1 MSNLKNLKVA
11 LIHDHLAQM
20 GGAEKVLQ
28 IFHGMFPDA
37 PIYTLMKKEE
47 NVKKNF
53 PNAVIRTSIIQ
64 KLPWGV
70 KHYRWYMPF
79 MPMAVEFYDLTGYD
93 LVLSSTSSFAKGV
106 ITTSDTLHICYCH
119 TPTRYLWSDT
129 HQYIKE
135 LSYNKYFKK
144 LISLVLNYIRMWD
157 RLASDRVDNYIANSK
172 TVKKRIKKYYKAN
185 SEIIYPNIEME
196 KFHIS
201 KDIGDYYLAGCRLVP
216 YKRIDII
223 VQAFKKLNLKL
234 KIFGDGVDMERLK
247 SIADGA
253 DNIEF
258 LGRVDDDKRSE
269 LFSKC
274 KAYINPQTEDFGIT
288 IVEAMASGRPVI
300 AVRRG
305 GATETVI
312 ENKTGVFFENET
324 AASLEKAV
332 AKFESRNIK
341 WDSVVIRA
349 HASKFSTERF
359 KTEMIKFI
367 NRKYKEFNPIE
378 E

>member
-1 MSNLKNLKVA
+1 MKVA

-28 IFHGMFPDA
+28 IFHEMFPNA
-37 PIYTLMKKEE
+37 PIYTLMKNEE

-53 PNAVIRTSIIQ
+53 PNAKIETSIIQ
-64 KLPWGV
+64 KLPWGIT
-70 KHYRWYMPF
+70 HYRWYMPF
-79 MPMAVEFYDLTGYD
+79 MPMAVEFYDLTDFD
-93 LVLSSTSSFAKGV
+93 LVLSSTSSFAKGA
-106 ITTSDTLHICYCH
+106 ITTSDTLHVCYCH

-144 LISLVLNYIRMWD
+144 IISLVLNYIRMWD
-157 RLASDRVDNYIANSK
+157 RLAADRVDSFIANSK
-172 TVKKRIKKYYKAN
+172 TVKKRIKKYYKAE
-185 SEIIYPNIEME
+185 SEIIYPNIEEE

-201 KDIGDYYLAGCRLVP
+201 NKVGDYYLAGCRLVP

-223 VQAFKKLNLKL
+223 VKAFKELNLKL

-247 SIADGA
+247 EMAGDSKD
-253 DNIEF
+253 IEF
-258 LGRVDDDKRSE
+258 LGRVSDNERSE

-305 GATETVI
+305 GATETII
-312 ENKTGVFFENET
+312 EGETGEFFE
-324 AASLEKAV
+324 
-332 AKFESRNIK
+332 FESSEAIVGAVKNFETQNK
-341 WDSVVIRA
+341 NWDSEEIRK
-349 HASKFSTERF
+349 HALKFSTNRF
-359 KTEMIKFI
+359 KTEMTDFI
-367 NRKYKEFNPIE
+367 DKKYKEFNT
-378 E
+378 